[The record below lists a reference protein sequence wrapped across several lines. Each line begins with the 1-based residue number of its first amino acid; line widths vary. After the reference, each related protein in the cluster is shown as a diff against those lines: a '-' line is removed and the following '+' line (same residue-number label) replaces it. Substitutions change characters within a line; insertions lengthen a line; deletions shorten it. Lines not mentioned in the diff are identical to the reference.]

1 MSIVKNTSDPIVAE
15 EHEELPSAELS
26 SVSLEPKVNEPLH
39 ETPVPKPGS
48 GTLHINLHGVYT
60 TDELADGV
68 SWKLSDFDVGE
79 LPEGRVLIDRV
90 STEAIGSNVGSNL
103 MISANLFNTAEK
115 QHYMS
120 SGVTNVKGWVTN
132 AHQDEVVPLG
142 FAPIVSLMP
151 NEYSRK
157 TITHYQPASSLD
169 DGLMQRYGHLS
180 TGSNLRENIVTF
192 PGEDYYYVP
201 KDHVVLDIIERNW
214 DALGQDVTSSRVREG
229 NWIKVSNK
237 LVDKVL
243 DELNSKVL
251 QHMPLTNLNDLQF
264 QMHADPTLV
273 NYLDEEN
280 QYPVSVTLSLSYRS
294 IGSSA

>member
-1 MSIVKNTSDPIVAE
+1 MSIVRNIE
-15 EHEELPSAELS
+15 EPRSLKEADELPSAELEN
-26 SVSLEPKVNEPLH
+26 VSLEPKANEPLH
-39 ETPVPKPGS
+39 EAPVPKQGS
-48 GTLHINLHGVYT
+48 GTLHLNLHGVYSASQ
-60 TDELADGV
+60 LASGV
-68 SWKLSDFDVGE
+68 TWKLSDFDVGE
-79 LPEGRVLIDRV
+79 LPSGRVLIDRV

-103 MISANLFNTAEK
+103 MISANLFNTSGK
-115 QHYMS
+115 QHYMQ
-120 SGVTNVKGWVTN
+120 SGVSNIKGWVTN
-132 AHQDEVVPLG
+132 AHQDELVPLG
-142 FAPIVSLMP
+142 YAPIVSLMP

-157 TITHYQPASSLD
+157 TVTHYQPASSLD

-214 DALGQDVTSSRVREG
+214 DALGQDVTSERVREG

-251 QHMPLTNLNDLQF
+251 QHMPLTNLKKLHF
-264 QMHADPTLV
+264 KMRADPTLV
-273 NYLDEEN
+273 SYLDSDQEF
-280 QYPVSVTLSLSYRS
+280 PVSVTLSLAYRS
-294 IGSSA
+294 LGTSA